1 MSKEIR
7 IKMNQ
12 LSEEAERLMD
22 PTTFVLNPRIVA
34 INKEIEELQSKCQ
47 HHFVEGM
54 CEFCDLEAINE

>member
-7 IKMNQ
+7 IKMNR

-54 CEFCDLEAINE
+54 CEFCDLEAVNE

>member
-7 IKMNQ
+7 IRMNQ

-34 INKEIEELQSKCQ
+34 INQEIEELQSKCQ
-47 HHFVEGM
+47 HHFVDGM

>member
-7 IKMNQ
+7 IKKNQ

-34 INKEIEELQSKCQ
+34 INQEIEELQSKCQ

>member
-7 IKMNQ
+7 ARMNE

-22 PTTFVLNPRIVA
+22 PTTFVLNPRIGE
-34 INKEIEELQSKCQ
+34 INQEIEELQSKCQ
-47 HHFVEGM
+47 HHFVGGM

>member
-7 IKMNQ
+7 IKINQ

-34 INKEIEELQSKCQ
+34 INQEIEELQSKCQ

>member
-7 IKMNQ
+7 IRMNQ

-34 INKEIEELQSKCQ
+34 INQEIEELQSKCQ
-47 HHFVEGM
+47 HHFIEGM

>member
-7 IKMNQ
+7 IRMNQ

-22 PTTFVLNPRIVA
+22 PTTFVLNPRMVA
-34 INKEIEELQSKCQ
+34 INQEIEELQSKCQ

-54 CEFCDLEAINE
+54 CEFCDLEAVNE

>member
-7 IKMNQ
+7 TKMNQ

-34 INKEIEELQSKCQ
+34 INQEIEELQSKCQ
-47 HHFVEGM
+47 HHFVDGM

>member
-7 IKMNQ
+7 IQMNR

-47 HHFVEGM
+47 HHFVGGL
-54 CEFCDLEAINE
+54 CEFCDLEATNE

>member
-7 IKMNQ
+7 IRMNQ
-12 LSEEAERLMD
+12 LSEEAERIMD
-22 PTTFVLNPRIVA
+22 PTTFVLNPRMVA
-34 INKEIEELQSKCQ
+34 INQEIEELQSKCQ

>member
-47 HHFVEGM
+47 HHYVEGM

>member
-7 IKMNQ
+7 IRMNQ

-34 INKEIEELQSKCQ
+34 INQGIKELQSKCQ

-54 CEFCDLEAINE
+54 CEFCDLEGINE

>member
-7 IKMNQ
+7 IRMNQ

-34 INKEIEELQSKCQ
+34 INQEIEELQSKCQ

>member
-7 IKMNQ
+7 IKINQ

-22 PTTFVLNPRIVA
+22 PTTFVLNSRIIA
-34 INKEIEELQSKCQ
+34 INQEIEELQSKCQ
-47 HHFVEGM
+47 HHFVDGM

>member
-7 IKMNQ
+7 IRMNQ

-34 INKEIEELQSKCQ
+34 INQEIEELQSKCQ

-54 CEFCDLEAINE
+54 CEFCDLEAIDE

>member
-34 INKEIEELQSKCQ
+34 INQEIEELQSKCQ